1 MHLQLFV
8 LLDSESIY
16 TKMLTKIAAR
26 YGKAFSM
33 DVKVKQMGRNH
44 RDSAQVF
51 IGSEYFRAVSRHEN
65 TACCHTWPHGSN
77 TVCLSVCLSM
87 CLVVTTVCP
96 TKMDELV
103 EMPFGIWR
111 SKGLCVKWES
121 RVST

>member
-65 TACCHTWPHGSN
+65 TACCHTWPYGSN
-77 TVCLSVCLSM
+77 TVCLSVCVSRGH
-87 CLVVTTVCP
+87 
-96 TKMDELV
+96 D
-103 EMPFGIWR
+103 
-111 SKGLCVKWES
+111 CVPYKNG
-121 RVST
+121 